1 MQDSVVIVGIALA
14 AFVSTNLDNLFL
26 LVGFLGRSRGRALRV
41 HLGFILAIVAILVV
55 GVAAAGVADFAPAR
69 YIGWL
74 GVVPL
79 GMGVHALIQLLR
91 GRGETLPETSAR
103 RATGIVAVAVVTLA
117 NAGDSFAVFV
127 PLFSDTEDP
136 FVALIFA
143 TGLASALFWCAL
155 ATWLVGHEVLGHSLR
170 RFGPRLLPFLMIG
183 VGIYVLINTG
193 TDTLAGNDF

>member
-1 MQDSVVIVGIALA
+1 M
-14 AFVSTNLDNLFL
+14 
-26 LVGFLGRSRGRALRV
+26 
-41 HLGFILAIVAILVV
+41 LAIVTILVV
-55 GVAAAGVADFAPAR
+55 GVGAANAADFAPAR

-79 GMGVHALIQLLR
+79 VLGLHALIQLLR
-91 GRGETLPETSAR
+91 GRGEMLPETSAS
-103 RATGIVAVAVVTLA
+103 RATGIVAVALVTLA

-143 TGLASALFWCAL
+143 TGLVAALFWCAL
-155 ATWLVGHEVLGHSLR
+155 ATWLVGHEALGQSFR

-193 TDTLAGNDF
+193 TDTLAAAE